1 MKLSIISGSHRSNSY
16 SFKAAEYL
24 QGLAL
29 NSQFT
34 DCEIFD
40 LAEINL
46 PMWDDSL
53 YAGAEKWKPW
63 QQIATQ
69 LRSAD
74 AVVIISPEWHGMAT
88 PAIKNFLLL
97 ATQQELGH
105 KPVLLA
111 SVSASINGVY
121 PISELRMTATKNN
134 HACLLPDHL
143 IFRNCE
149 SLLDAQSQ
157 VTDTEFDGRA
167 KHTVSMLAA
176 YAAGLT
182 SVRQQ
187 LQSTENNYQYGM

>member
-1 MKLSIISGSHRSNSY
+1 MKICIISGSHRSNSY
-16 SFKAAEYL
+16 SVKAAQYL
-24 QGLAL
+24 QDLAL
-29 NSQFT
+29 QSRFT
-34 DCEIFD
+34 ESRIFD
-40 LAEINL
+40 LGDINL
-46 PMWDDSL
+46 PLWDESL
-53 YAGAEKWKPW
+53 YQGDDKWAPW
-63 QQIATQ
+63 QDIATE

-97 ATQQELGH
+97 VTQQELGH

-149 SLLDAQSQ
+149 SLLNAQSQ
-157 VTDTEFDGRA
+157 VTDEEFHGRA
-167 KHTVSMLAA
+167 QHTMNMLSV
-176 YAAGLT
+176 YAEGLLTIRQKLT
-182 SVRQQ
+182 S
-187 LQSTENNYQYGM
+187 SENPYQYGM